1 MLFRISVIVMGLLV
15 LSSAVGVV
23 YSRHEN
29 RKMFVVLQ
37 AMQEQRDD
45 MNVEWGKLQIEQST
59 WATHSRVASKAISQL
74 NMIVPKTENVRI
86 IENR

>member
-1 MLFRISVIVMGLLV
+1 MLFRVSFIVVGLLV
-15 LSSAVGVV
+15 LSSAVSVV

-37 AMQEQRDD
+37 EMREQRDD

-59 WATHSRVASKAISQL
+59 WATHSRVASKATSQL
-74 NMIVPKTENVRI
+74 DMIVPKTENVRM
-86 IENR
+86 IENK